1 MSLKTKV
8 PVSEDLLQAFQN
20 ARDNNIRY
28 FKVVINNEQFELEI
42 SEVQSGTSSID
53 FKLVQPVLNDTDP
66 CIILY
71 REKDFQLP
79 SPWVLIVYVPDIAPV
94 NLKMLYAS
102 GKGSLKDGLGRNLFG
117 KNKEFSTLD
126 EVVWKNIQM
135 NDIMTDPKP
144 WSQREISL
152 SELEEQ
158 ENVSRREQM
167 DNPQTQPSGFNT
179 VRMPLT
185 NNTEQALRSLSSRQ
199 VNWVQLTLGDN
210 YEQIDTVLTKTISDN
225 ELAQNIDFSQPQFYL
240 FDLGGNIILI
250 YCCPDEGTNI
260 RNRMVY
266 STCKAGLA
274 EQIRSFGISVVKKF
288 DIRSRDEVNITNL
301 RNETSRKV
309 ALRFTPT
316 TEMIRGT
323 TTKRNEDRNSIN
335 VRSKLT
341 DNNQPE
347 GGIQKIM
354 GGGGKLPKGVVL
366 PPPGAY

>member
-1 MSLKTKV
+1 
-8 PVSEDLLQAFQN
+8 
-20 ARDNNIRY
+20 
-28 FKVVINNEQFELEI
+28 
-42 SEVQSGTSSID
+42 
-53 FKLVQPVLNDTDP
+53 
-66 CIILY
+66 
-71 REKDFQLP
+71 
-79 SPWVLIVYVPDIAPV
+79 LIVYVPDVAPV

-102 GKGSLKDGLGRNLFG
+102 SKGSLKDGLGRNLFG

-135 NDIMTDPKP
+135 NDIMTNDPKP
-144 WSQREISL
+144 WSQREITL

-158 ENVSRREQM
+158 ENMSRRELM

-185 NNTEQALRSLSSRQ
+185 NSTEQALRSLSSRQ
-199 VNWVQLTLGDN
+199 VNWIQLTLGDN
-210 YEQIDTVLTKTISDN
+210 YEQIDTVLSKTISDN

-240 FDLGGNIILI
+240 YDLGGNIILI

-316 TEMIRGT
+316 TEMLRGT
-323 TTKRNEDRNSIN
+323 GSNRNEDRNSVN

-341 DNNQPE
+341 NNQQTE
-347 GGIQKIM
+347 GVNIQKIM
-354 GGGGKLPKGVVL
+354 GGGGKLPKGVVI